1 MTARSSAEEFWP
13 FLISRG
19 HVTTYRV
26 VVAPQF
32 LCEADLAGLLY
43 DLAGGEPTPPGHG
56 RYRVVRGT
64 AAGDFVL
71 MFRVQ
76 LGELEGSAGQPGAP
90 LRDEHGRRIPVID
103 GVVERV
109 RRFDP
114 TTGAGVLDEGRR
126 RCRQRFREFW
136 ESGDGSR
143 APHPSAAFAAARTQG
158 GAVRWEAL
166 PEYVVARLTSTDSP
180 FEGDGGAGEREAEPG
195 ESGESP
201 GGTVRWPRRLT
212 VGAALSLAAG
222 LAGWAVSRSHH

>member
-26 VVAPQF
+26 VVAPRF

-43 DLAGGEPTPPGHG
+43 DLSGGDPTPPGHA

-71 MFRVQ
+71 LFRVR
-76 LGELEGSAGQPGAP
+76 LGELEGSAGRPGVP

-114 TTGAGVLDEGRR
+114 TTGAGVLDDGRS
-126 RCRQRFREFW
+126 RCRPQFREFW
-136 ESGDGSR
+136 EAGDGSQV
-143 APHPSAAFAAARTQG
+143 PHPSVAFAASRAQG
-158 GAVRWEAL
+158 GVVRWEAL
-166 PEYVVARLTSTDSP
+166 PEYVVARLTSSVSP
-180 FEGDGGAGEREAEPG
+180 PDADHEREREREP
-195 ESGESP
+195 EPGESP
-201 GGTVRWPRRLT
+201 GGAERWPRRLT
-212 VGAALSLAAG
+212 VGAAFGLAAG
-222 LAGWAVSRSHH
+222 LAGWAVTWSRSHH

>member
-32 LCEADLAGLLY
+32 LCEAGLAGLLY
-43 DLAGGEPTPPGHG
+43 DLAGGDPTPPGHA

-71 MFRVQ
+71 LFRVR
-76 LGELEGSAGQPGAP
+76 LGELEGSAGRPGVP
-90 LRDEHGRRIPVID
+90 LRDEHGRRIPVIG

-109 RRFDP
+109 RSFDP

-126 RCRQRFREFW
+126 LCWSQFREFW
-136 ESGDGSR
+136 ESGDGSQ
-143 APHPSAAFAAARTQG
+143 APHPSAAFAASRADG

-166 PEYVVARLTSTDSP
+166 PEYVVARLASADSP
-180 FEGDGGAGEREAEPG
+180 PDADHESERGPEPG
-195 ESGESP
+195 ESPDGP
-201 GGTVRWPRRLT
+201 GHWPRRLT
-212 VGAALSLAAG
+212 VGGAFGLAAG
-222 LAGWAVSRSHH
+222 LAAWAVTWSRSRH